1 LASNSVCGILFAM
14 RGLFLVLCL
23 AFGFSYAQ
31 ECKVLEGYA
40 SWYGGKF
47 HGRKTFSGE
56 NFDEFKYTAASKHFD
71 MHTYLLVRN
80 LENGKEVVVR
90 VNDRGPRKKGRI
102 IDLSKSAAEKLGMLK
117 KGVAKVQVMPLHC
130 VAKEDQEEIIAD
142 LIKTD

>member
-1 LASNSVCGILFAM
+1 M
-14 RGLFLVLCL
+14 RRWFLVLCL
-23 AFGFSYAQ
+23 AFSLSYAQ

-40 SWYGGKF
+40 SWYGSKF
-47 HGRKTFSGE
+47 HGRKAFSGE
-56 NFDEFKYTAASKHFD
+56 NFDKFKYTAASKHFG

-90 VNDRGPRKKGRI
+90 VNDRGPYKKGRI
-102 IDLSKSAAEKLGMLK
+102 IDLSRSAAEKLGMLK

-130 VAKEDQEEIIAD
+130 VAKDDQEEIIAD